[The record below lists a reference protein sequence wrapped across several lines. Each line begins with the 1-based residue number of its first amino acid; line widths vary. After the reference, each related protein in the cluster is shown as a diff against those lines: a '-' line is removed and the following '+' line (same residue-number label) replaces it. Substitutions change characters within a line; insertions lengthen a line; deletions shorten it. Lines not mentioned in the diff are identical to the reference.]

1 MPEHAIMPPAM
12 PTAYPISIL
21 ILCLGNI
28 CRSPM
33 AEAILQAQIADAGLK
48 IAVDS
53 AGTAGW
59 HAGKPPDSRAIASA
73 RRNGLDL
80 SGLRARQLR
89 VADFQRFDLILGMDA
104 DNLRAAEAVR
114 PAGSQTCIRLFLD
127 ETTGEPG
134 AVPDPY
140 YEGDAAFAA
149 LFAMLEAAAKAY
161 VARLRRPADRLLP

>member
-1 MPEHAIMPPAM
+1 MSPAM
-12 PTAYPISIL
+12 SPALPSSIL

-48 IAVDS
+48 ITIDS
-53 AGTAGW
+53 AGTTGW
-59 HAGKPPDSRAIASA
+59 HEGKPADPRTIASA
-73 RRNGLDL
+73 RLNGLDI

-89 VADFQRFDLILGMDA
+89 AADFHRFDLILAMDA

-114 PAGSQTCIRLFLD
+114 PAGSQTPIRLFLD
-127 ETTGEPG
+127 ETTGEHA

-140 YEGDAAFAA
+140 YDGDAAFAA
-149 LFAMLEAAAKAY
+149 LFVMLETAAKAY
-161 VARLRRPADRLLP
+161 VARLARPADRLVP